1 MFKHLFLGFSSLFLL
16 SCNKISV
23 APGPVLV
30 TILVEDQYGLTFHP
44 DDQIFIGDKSVV
56 LRSDCHNYSSD
67 STYFKKKIES
77 GVYSVSVPSK
87 LHYYGDSVQNFRIF
101 SDTVIRL
108 RINLL
113 DI

>member
-16 SCNKISV
+16 SCKHNCV

-30 TILVEDQYGLTFHP
+30 TVLVVDQYGLTFTP
-44 DDQIFIGDKSVV
+44 DDQIFIGKKSVV
-56 LRSDCHNYSSD
+56 LRSDMHNYSSD
-67 STYFKKKIES
+67 STYFKAKVIP
-77 GVYSVSVPSK
+77 GIYNVSCPTK

-108 RINLL
+108 KINLL

>member
-16 SCNKISV
+16 SCKQNCV
-23 APGPVLV
+23 APGPVVV
-30 TILVEDQYGLTFHP
+30 TVLVEDQYGLTFTP
-44 DDQIFIGDKSVV
+44 ADQIFIGKKSVV
-56 LRSDCHNYSSD
+56 LRSEKHNYSSD

-77 GVYSVSVPSK
+77 GVYSVAVPSK

-108 RINLL
+108 KINLL